1 MAYSTG
7 IMEEQERRGSGNE
20 REEKQ
25 KIRNARKTF
34 STVISKLRAPSMW
47 HLLPYPRRVQDN
59 NAPREVHV
67 VLP

>member
-25 KIRNARKTF
+25 KIRNARKAKVRADVCDQT
-34 STVISKLRAPSMW
+34 SKLGG
-47 HLLPYPRRVQDN
+47 VI
-59 NAPREVHV
+59 
-67 VLP
+67 